1 MHRANW
7 ANVFWPIQIVTLLAF
22 GFYLV
27 SIFLLYVTDVNGWF
41 GKLNHRAAVILCVIL
56 LVVWALVFG
65 FLTVAKKREKAF
77 WFYFEGPLYSFTAK
91 LTLVILSCLLVAFL
105 IVEVSCD
112 VVSAAPSA
120 APTSGASIS
129 HASRCPAAFNP
140 LIILLTG
147 ALATIG
153 WNYTAYE
160 NRRAEIRKF
169 SVETIEKVIEDP
181 VHMRL
186 RAEVEIAARNSGPVA
201 EDGMYEKYCR
211 LHQQHHYR
219 ETVAYFLSGTSPS
232 PAPADA
238 PEFDAS
244 RRVYAVGRYL
254 DQLEWLALLIRQRRI
269 DELLAKEMLGDTV
282 IWVTKKL
289 QMFVREAR
297 AVDRD
302 IYEHAVW
309 LAERWSRQPMPL
321 HP

>member
-1 MHRANW
+1 M
-7 ANVFWPIQIVTLLAF
+7 LLAF

-27 SIFLLYVTDVNGWF
+27 SIFLLYITDGNGWF
-41 GKLNHRAAVILCVIL
+41 GTLNHRAAVILCVIL
-56 LVVWALVFG
+56 LVVWSLVFG

-91 LTLVILSCLLVAFL
+91 LTLIILFCLLVAFL

-112 VVSAAPSA
+112 AAATPRSAALGSA
-120 APTSGASIS
+120 ASLS

-160 NRRAEIRKF
+160 NRRAEIRRF

-181 VHMRL
+181 IHTRL
-186 RAEVEIAARNSGPVA
+186 RAEVEIAARISGPIVDA
-201 EDGMYEKYCR
+201 GMYETYCT
-211 LHQQHHYR
+211 LHQQDHYR
-219 ETVAYFLSGTSPS
+219 DTVSYFLSGARPS
-232 PAPADA
+232 LDQAESLKLDA
-238 PEFDAS
+238 MC
-244 RRVYAVGRYL
+244 RIYAIGRYL

-269 DELLAKEMLGDTV
+269 DELLAREMLCDTV

-297 AVDRD
+297 ATDRD
-302 IYEHAVW
+302 IYEHTVW
-309 LAERWSRQPMPL
+309 LAERWSRQPLPL